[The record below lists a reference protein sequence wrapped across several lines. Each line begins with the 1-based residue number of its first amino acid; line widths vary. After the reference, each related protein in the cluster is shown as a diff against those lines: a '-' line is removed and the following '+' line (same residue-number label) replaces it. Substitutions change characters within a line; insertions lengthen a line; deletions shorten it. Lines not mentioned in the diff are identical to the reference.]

1 MFKNN
6 KYTEALQSETKST
19 VKYEYENPKTGEVFL
34 YSRTGPHKKD
44 GVVLI
49 YKGKAKNG

>member
-19 VKYEYENPKTGEVFL
+19 VKYEYENPKTGEVSYQSL
-34 YSRTGPHKKD
+34 GD
-44 GVVLI
+44 EVI
-49 YKGKAKNG
+49 

>member
-6 KYTEALQSETKST
+6 KYIEALRLETKST

-34 YSRTGPHKKD
+34 YSRTGPYKKD

-49 YKGKAKNG
+49 YKGKVKNG